1 MSQTFDQIASAN
13 SLQQPDISSIRFA
26 SAPQL
31 NRTRDAARLTFR
43 LDIRRSL
50 QMHRRL
56 AISLAFVGLAL
67 AVIYLLNV
75 WSVRSAQS
83 VNNSQ
88 PALTSETSAATHDLQ
103 PAMGAIPGFAKFAA
117 SAIIPWYSA
126 DSEVFRNAIVLLL
139 SFIFLGTAVA
149 VIAHKV
155 DPRIHAA
162 SDVEHLLGFAPMA
175 QLPDFS
181 EVSNEV
187 AQEHFL
193 RLASGIDRA
202 FKDRNLSHCVFTGT
216 GPGVGVTTVAAGVK
230 EMLDGLRKSAVT
242 AGASEMSLP
251 APRSERQETA
261 LRGDDLPTL
270 QQLTSEAEGARR
282 EIILADSAP
291 LAASEETEHLVCSAD
306 CTIVVIEAGVT
317 TRAQLRAVA
326 NTLQRIKAPAVGF
339 VLNRVRLATA
349 DAAFRRSI
357 KEMNRHL
364 RSQGQS
370 NDWQMLQTLRLAIEE
385 GSATL
390 DLDAALP
397 NRPAK
402 NPPARIVTGAA
413 PIVEVVQSD
422 AEVVQPDAPVAMPL
436 AEPALPA
443 PSRDFEPP
451 LDSVP
456 EPTDQSPKDQ
466 TPQVTW
472 SPWEETASR
481 FTRMLEPETAHQSAS
496 QTSRNSES
504 ETGHAQETVQPAPRE
519 ASRLTLPRLSDLRG
533 MNFTQALRDLDSAKH
548 PAPPSSGIDVLMNA
562 IAPFE
567 ALFTQSDSAQKDV
580 PSAAGHA
587 EFDPLAA
594 MPASFSAPEP
604 GVAARAEDGAV
615 GARKHPPQQSF
626 LPFKPS
632 VPEKS
637 EGSRG
642 EESGRTRPEPNGA
655 GRKPGGFFDQLQI
668 LPSRRG
674 QYKKKT

>member
-1 MSQTFDQIASAN
+1 
-13 SLQQPDISSIRFA
+13 
-26 SAPQL
+26 
-31 NRTRDAARLTFR
+31 
-43 LDIRRSL
+43 
-50 QMHRRL
+50 
-56 AISLAFVGLAL
+56 
-67 AVIYLLNV
+67 
-75 WSVRSAQS
+75 
-83 VNNSQ
+83 
-88 PALTSETSAATHDLQ
+88 
-103 PAMGAIPGFAKFAA
+103 
-117 SAIIPWYSA
+117 
-126 DSEVFRNAIVLLL
+126 
-139 SFIFLGTAVA
+139 
-149 VIAHKV
+149 
-155 DPRIHAA
+155 
-162 SDVEHLLGFAPMA
+162 MA

-202 FKDRNLSHCVFTGT
+202 FKDRYLSHCVFTGT
-216 GPGVGVTTVAAGVK
+216 GPGVGVTTVAARVK
-230 EMLDGLRKSAVT
+230 EMLDGLRKSAMI

-251 APRSERQETA
+251 APRGEQQETA
-261 LRGDDLPTL
+261 LRGDDLPTPH
-270 QQLTSEAEGARR
+270 QLTSEAEAARR

-306 CTIVVIEAGVT
+306 CAIVVIEAGVT

-370 NDWQMLQTLRLAIEE
+370 NDWQMLQTLKLAIKE

-397 NRPAK
+397 NRPEED
-402 NPPARIVTGAA
+402 PLARIVTGAA

-422 AEVVQPDAPVAMPL
+422 AEVVQPHAPVAMHL
-436 AEPALPA
+436 AQPALPA

-456 EPTDQSPKDQ
+456 EPPDQTPQDQ

-481 FTRMLEPETAHQSAS
+481 FAAMLEPETAHQSAS
-496 QTSRNSES
+496 QTSRNNES
-504 ETGHAQETVQPAPRE
+504 EAGHAQETVQPAPRE

-548 PAPPSSGIDVLMNA
+548 PPPPSSGIDVLMSA

-567 ALFTQSDSAQKDV
+567 TLFTQSDSAQKDV
-580 PSAAGHA
+580 PSAAAHA

-604 GVAARAEDGAV
+604 GAAAGAESGAV
-615 GARKHPPQQSF
+615 GAKKHPPQQSF
-626 LPFKPS
+626 LSFKPS

-637 EGSRG
+637 DGNRG
-642 EESGRTRPEPNGA
+642 EESERSRPEQNGA

-668 LPSRRG
+668 LPSRHG